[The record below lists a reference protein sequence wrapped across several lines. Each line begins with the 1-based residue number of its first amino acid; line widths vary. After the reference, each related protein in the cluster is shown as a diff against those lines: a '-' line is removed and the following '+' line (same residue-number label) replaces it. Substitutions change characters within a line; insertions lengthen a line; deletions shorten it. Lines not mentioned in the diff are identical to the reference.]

1 MASTAEAA
9 LDKFFSAVDMPSL
22 CDLTLEFSPHPDRVL
37 HFPVLNPIRVEKLT
51 KLHISCGARGHF
63 DIMQTIFRFLSQTT
77 HVTNLCISD
86 SDLGPE
92 FISGLKV
99 TSRLP
104 RLRVL
109 DISNKHWDDSLV
121 QNVSVIYDM
130 FETRCLDVVASGD
143 RTPGANDMDVGVQST
158 TFEEASRLETI
169 RVPRWLYFANDE
181 RWKVICDSV
190 KVECG
195 ITMDDAN

>member
-1 MASTAEAA
+1 M
-9 LDKFFSAVDMPSL
+9 
-22 CDLTLEFSPHPDRVL
+22 
-37 HFPVLNPIRVEKLT
+37 
-51 KLHISCGARGHF
+51 
-63 DIMQTIFRFLSQTT
+63 

-86 SDLGPE
+86 SNLGPE

-130 FETRCLDVVASGD
+130 FETRCLDVVASGGHIP
-143 RTPGANDMDVGVQST
+143 TTNDMDVGVQST
-158 TFEEASRLETI
+158 TFEETSRLETI

-181 RWKVICDSV
+181 RWKVICRSV
-190 KVECG
+190 KVD
-195 ITMDDAN
+195 ITMDNAN